1 MWPVGIKEDKSCK
14 LDCPVRHE
22 TLFAMPASLHGK
34 SQSTE
39 DIYKD
44 SKSQITLSLSFMLT
58 CKLTDDLFFHFGVE
72 VGFCCRVK
80 TMFNV
85 SAQSFES

>member
-14 LDCPVRHE
+14 LDCPVSHE
-22 TLFAMPASLHGK
+22 TILAMPASLHGK

-58 CKLTDDLFFHFGVE
+58 CKLTDDLFFHVGVE
-72 VGFCCRVK
+72 VGFCC
-80 TMFNV
+80 
-85 SAQSFES
+85 